1 MGSFEVTA
9 VRETHPIQVK
19 LRVFRRRLRA
29 FLGKGFVHEKQII
42 VDPVNSQWDD
52 VNPIFLIG
60 VHRSGTSLLRRI
72 VDSHPDIAVPPE
84 SYFISHFCS
93 LISDENTF
101 HGLYGM
107 GFDEGRARVCI
118 ANLASFFHRTYAKSK
133 GKPRWADKTPAY
145 ALILDDIDK
154 LFLQKSQ
161 FVFIFRHPLDVAYS
175 NWSRGWHHRHYTGDL
190 LIDTCRY
197 VEESDQRQLAFIER
211 NGHRTYALFYE
222 ALVKDP
228 RPQLEGLCA
237 FLGADWH
244 EALLSWWHTQ
254 HDFGTEDPIV
264 RGTRGFEPSLGN
276 YRAWDQEQRLAARE
290 ILDDVIFRLGYT
302 EHDGIPVHTGSFP
315 HHQRARG
322 DVTAQSTVG
331 N

>member
-1 MGSFEVTA
+1 MRPFGVTVVR
-9 VRETHPIQVK
+9 VRETHPIQAK
-19 LRVFRRRLRA
+19 LRVFWRRLRA
-29 FLGKGFVHEKQII
+29 FLGKGFIHEKQII

-107 GFDEGRARVCI
+107 GFDEGHARVCI
-118 ANLASFFHRTYAKSK
+118 ANNASFFHRTYAKSK
-133 GKPRWADKTPAY
+133 GKSRWADKTPAY
-145 ALILDDIDK
+145 ALILDDLDQ

-175 NWSRGWHHRHYTGDL
+175 NWSRGWRHRQYTGDL

-197 VEESDQRQLAFIER
+197 VKESDQRQLSFIER

-222 ALVKDP
+222 AL
-228 RPQLEGLCA
+228 
-237 FLGADWH
+237 
-244 EALLSWWHTQ
+244 
-254 HDFGTEDPIV
+254 
-264 RGTRGFEPSLGN
+264 
-276 YRAWDQEQRLAARE
+276 
-290 ILDDVIFRLGYT
+290 
-302 EHDGIPVHTGSFP
+302 
-315 HHQRARG
+315 
-322 DVTAQSTVG
+322 
-331 N
+331 